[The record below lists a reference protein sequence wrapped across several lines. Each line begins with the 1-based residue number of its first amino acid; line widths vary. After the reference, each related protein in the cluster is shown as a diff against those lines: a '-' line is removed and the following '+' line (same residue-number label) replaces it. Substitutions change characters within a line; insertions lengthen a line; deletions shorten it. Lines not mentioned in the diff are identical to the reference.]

1 MSLFIWLGFQV
12 WDGLIEVFTAET
24 GRVSDVR
31 GFLSLRSVETVSLKT
46 PKGGVL
52 GVLRGTRMKKGGK
65 RGADLR
71 SELGVKP
78 WLTPEPE
85 LWGRDKP
92 A

>member
-1 MSLFIWLGFQV
+1 MDLESLSLFIWLGFQV

-52 GVLRGTRMKKGGK
+52 GVLRGTRMKKGEKG
-65 RGADLR
+65 
-71 SELGVKP
+71 
-78 WLTPEPE
+78 
-85 LWGRDKP
+85 GRIYGLNWE
-92 A
+92 